1 MGGWGGAGAR
11 ARRKE
16 GGTETTKSETNDE
29 TGKRDAAAA
38 RGGARARGAVAPTK
52 GGERTAV
59 GAGEE
64 YAAHGRR
71 RRRHRHDGRY
81 LRLRRRRRLPSPATD
96 PEAGGDVR
104 RRAATAVRI
113 AATGGD
119 RRANRAA
126 ARTSASATSAE
137 TTTAGDAITVVARA
151 TEPSSLIVRPCRR
164 WTLPPL
170 RKPAPSWKG

>member
-16 GGTETTKSETNDE
+16 GGTETTKSGTNDE

-38 RGGARARGAVAPTK
+38 RGGARAGGAVAPTK

-64 YAAHGRR
+64 YAARGRH

-96 PEAGGDVR
+96 PEAGGDV